1 MDKLVVDARVELNR
15 AKRKEM
21 YAEVQRLISEEAGMV
36 CFGVGDQMDGG
47 SVKLQGL
54 EPHARYDMND
64 NRLAEKGWFA

>member
-1 MDKLVVDARVELNR
+1 MELNR

-21 YAEVQRLISEEAGMV
+21 YGEIQRLISEEAGMV

-47 SVKLQGL
+47 SAKLKGL